1 MNCAK
6 KAGTFHLALAAHI
19 IACMKWALPWLDDDH
34 SPLPHPA
41 EALGPE
47 TQAPGLLAAG
57 GRLTPQRLTE
67 AYRQGTFPWYS
78 DGQPVLWWSPDPRM
92 VLPTAEFK
100 LHRSL
105 RKTLQRFIAT
115 PGCEVHVDRAFPRV
129 IRACSNVPREDQ
141 DGTWIVAD
149 MQRAYCNWHATG
161 AVHSFETWVDG
172 ELVGGLY
179 GVSLGRM
186 FFGESMFSQRTDAS
200 KIALAALICFCR
212 VHGIGLIDCQ
222 QNTSHLASLGARE
235 VSRAD
240 FLRHL
245 ASTVDAEPVQSWT
258 YDDSMWMQL
267 GLRPKL

>member
-1 MNCAK
+1 
-6 KAGTFHLALAAHI
+6 
-19 IACMKWALPWLDDDH
+19 
-34 SPLPHPA
+34 
-41 EALGPE
+41 
-47 TQAPGLLAAG
+47 
-57 GRLTPQRLTE
+57 
-67 AYRQGTFPWYS
+67 
-78 DGQPVLWWSPDPRM
+78 M

-105 RKTLQRFIAT
+105 RKTLQRFITT
-115 PGCEVHVDRAFPRV
+115 PGCEVHVDRVFPRV
-129 IRACSNVPREDQ
+129 IHACSNVPREDQ

-149 MQRAYCNWHATG
+149 MQRAYCNWHAAG
-161 AVHSFETWVDG
+161 AVHSFETWMDG

-186 FFGESMFSQRTDAS
+186 FFGESMFSRRTDAS
-200 KIALAALICFCR
+200 KIALAALVCFCR
-212 VHGIGLIDCQ
+212 AHGIGLIDCQ